1 MRPMIAFT
9 NVFAVV
15 VVNMLLDTATL
26 SVLPVLRV
34 KVVVVPGMRE
44 QVVWHVTLVNTYQVA
59 NVGIAGQ
66 ESTL

>member
-1 MRPMIAFT
+1 MIAFT